1 MHYLAIT
8 SIIWAFSFGLIG
20 NTLKGIDPLQVADV
34 RLLLALLVFL
44 PFLKWQQTSI
54 QEKWQLVAMGA
65 LQYGVM
71 YTCLLSAFRYLPSHL
86 VALFTVLTPIYI
98 VMIDS
103 LRKRYF
109 SINYV
114 LAAALSVAGAAV
126 IKAQN
131 TAGTDIW
138 LGFALIQIAN
148 LAFGFGQVAYRDWKQ
163 ARPEIDHSA
172 VFAFLYIGGALFTAL
187 AAALISGRGPI
198 PIEASAE
205 QWAVLLYLGLVAS
218 GLGFFMWNKGATLT
232 TTGILAAFNNA
243 VVPLAMFAS
252 LFIFAE
258 AKGGSVEEL
267 SRLGLG
273 AGLIVLALLLGKRKP
288 AS

>member
-8 SIIWAFSFGLIG
+8 SLIWAFSFGLIG
-20 NTLKGIDPLQVADV
+20 NALKGIDPLQVADV

-44 PFLKWQQTSI
+44 PFLKWQQTNK
-54 QEKWQLVAMGA
+54 QEKWQLIAIGA
-65 LQYGVM
+65 IQYGVM
-71 YTCLLSAFRYLPSHL
+71 YTCLLSSFRYLPSHL
-86 VALFTVLTPIYI
+86 VALFTVLTPLYI
-98 VMIDS
+98 VIIDS

-109 SINYV
+109 SIDYL

-131 TAGTDIW
+131 TEGADIW

-148 LAFGFGQVAYRDWKQ
+148 LAFAFGQVFYRDWKQ
-163 ARPEIDHSA
+163 ARPELAHSA
-172 VFAFLYIGGALFTAL
+172 VFAWLYLGGALFTAF
-187 AAALISGRGPI
+187 ATALISGKGPI
-198 PIEASAE
+198 PLEANAQ

-258 AKGGSVEEL
+258 AKGGTVEEL
-267 SRLGLG
+267 TRLGLG
-273 AGLIVLALLLGKRKP
+273 AALIGFALLLGRRK

>member
-8 SIIWAFSFGLIG
+8 SLIWAFSFGLIG
-20 NTLKGIDPLQVADV
+20 NALKGIEPLQVADV

-44 PFLKWQQTSI
+44 PFLKWQQTNK
-54 QEKWQLVAMGA
+54 QEKWQLIAIGA
-65 LQYGVM
+65 IQYGVM
-71 YTCLLSAFRYLPSHL
+71 YTCLLSSFRYLPSHL
-86 VALFTVLTPIYI
+86 VALFTVLTPLYI
-98 VMIDS
+98 VIIDS

-109 SINYV
+109 SIDYV

-131 TAGTDIW
+131 TEGADIW

-148 LAFGFGQVAYRDWKQ
+148 LAFAFGQVVYRDWKQ
-163 ARPEIDHSA
+163 ARPELAHSA
-172 VFAFLYIGGALFTAL
+172 VFAWLYLGGALFTAF
-187 AAALISGRGPI
+187 AAALISGKGPI
-198 PIEASAE
+198 PLEANAQ

-258 AKGGSVEEL
+258 AKGGTVEEL
-267 SRLGLG
+267 TRLGLG
-273 AGLIVLALLLGKRKP
+273 AALIGFALLLGRRK
-288 AS
+288 SNN

>member
-8 SIIWAFSFGLIG
+8 SLIWAFSFGLIG
-20 NTLKGIDPLQVADV
+20 NALKGIDPLQVADV

-44 PFLKWQQTSI
+44 PFLKWQQTNK
-54 QEKWQLVAMGA
+54 QEKWQLIAIGA
-65 LQYGVM
+65 IQYGVM
-71 YTCLLSAFRYLPSHL
+71 YTCLLSSFRYLPSHL
-86 VALFTVLTPIYI
+86 VALFTVLTPLYI
-98 VMIDS
+98 VIIDS
-103 LRKRYF
+103 FRKRYF
-109 SINYV
+109 SIDYV

-131 TAGTDIW
+131 TEGADIW

-148 LAFGFGQVAYRDWKQ
+148 LAFAFGQVFYRDWKQ
-163 ARPEIDHSA
+163 ARPELAHSA
-172 VFAFLYIGGALFTAL
+172 VFAWLYLGGALFTAF
-187 AAALISGRGPI
+187 AAALISGKGPI
-198 PIEASAE
+198 PLEANAQ
-205 QWAVLLYLGLVAS
+205 QWTVLLYLGLVAS

-258 AKGGSVEEL
+258 AKGGTVEEL
-267 SRLGLG
+267 TRLGLG
-273 AGLIVLALLLGKRKP
+273 AALIGFALLLGRRK

>member
-8 SIIWAFSFGLIG
+8 SLIWAFSFGLIG
-20 NTLKGIDPLQVADV
+20 NALKGIDPLQVADV
-34 RLLLALLVFL
+34 RLMLALLVFL
-44 PFLKWQQTSI
+44 PFLKWQQTDR
-54 QEKWQLVAMGA
+54 QEKWQLIAIGA
-65 LQYGVM
+65 IQYGVM
-71 YTCLLSAFRYLPSHL
+71 YTCLLSSFRYLPSHL
-86 VALFTVLTPIYI
+86 VALFTVLTPLYI
-98 VMIDS
+98 VIIDS

-109 SINYV
+109 SIDYI

-131 TAGTDIW
+131 TEGADIW

-148 LAFGFGQVAYRDWKQ
+148 LAFAFGQVAYRDWKQ
-163 ARPEIDHSA
+163 ARPELAHSA
-172 VFAFLYIGGALFTAL
+172 VFAWLYLGGALFTAF
-187 AAALISGRGPI
+187 AAALISGKGPI
-198 PIEASAE
+198 PLEANAQ

-258 AKGGSVEEL
+258 AKGGTVEEL
-267 SRLGLG
+267 TRLGLG
-273 AGLIVLALLLGKRKP
+273 AVLIGFALLLGRRR